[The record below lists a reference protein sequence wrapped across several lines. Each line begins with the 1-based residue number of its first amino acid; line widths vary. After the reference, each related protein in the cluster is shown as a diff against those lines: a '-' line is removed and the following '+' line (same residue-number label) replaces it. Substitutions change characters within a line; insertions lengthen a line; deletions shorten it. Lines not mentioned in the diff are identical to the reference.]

1 MREEIKIIYRD
12 DNLLVVDKP
21 APLVVA
27 SKQKQGRQSVMGVL
41 TDRFPD
47 LKNVGPGP
55 RYGLVHRLDKE
66 TSGVLLVA
74 RNEKSLKFFQEQFKK
89 RRVFKKY
96 LALVYGR
103 LKKESGRIE
112 SLIGRSPQNRIKQK
126 VYFSFGP
133 DAGGKR
139 KAITVYQKKKVFCI
153 QKRNQKYF
161 YTLLEACP
169 KTGRKHQIRVH
180 LHYLH
185 HPIAGDKMYSFKN
198 QKPPPGLKRQ
208 FLHASFLRIK
218 NLDGREREFSS
229 PLPPDLKKILDKLDE
244 HIG

>member
-1 MREEIKIIYRD
+1 
-12 DNLLVVDKP
+12 VVDKP

-27 SKQKQGRQSVMGVL
+27 SKQKEDRQSVMGAL

-47 LKNVGPGP
+47 LKSVGSSP

-96 LALVYGR
+96 LALVYGK
-103 LKKESGRIE
+103 LKKERGRIE
-112 SLIGRSPQNRIKQK
+112 SLLGRSPQNRIKQK

-133 DAGGKR
+133 DAEGKR
-139 KAITVYQKKKVFCI
+139 KAVTVYQKKRVFYS
-153 QKRNQKYF
+153 QKGAQKEF
-161 YTLLEACP
+161 YTLLEVCP
-169 KTGRKHQIRVH
+169 KTGRKHQIRAH

-185 HPIAGDKMYSFKN
+185 YPIAGDKVYSFKS

-218 NLDGREREFSS
+218 NLDGQEKEFSS
-229 PLPPDLKKILDKLDE
+229 PLPPDLKKILDKFDE